1 VIDEIQDDQ
10 LREDIEE
17 LHDEY
22 IGNCVFYPDPERPTS
37 MSSGDPPDDLT
48 TPPYQNVSSPKNV
61 STTPQSRIPST
72 TPLENATA
80 TPSQQESPSTTPLEN
95 ATATTSQQ
103 ESPSTTPLENATF
116 TTPGQNMSSPPE
128 TATPEAEGTEKP
140 TLYRKTEL
148 LQTPTPSAGNDR
160 CQTFS
165 SFLLLLILLAVFI

>member
-10 LREDIEE
+10 LREDVEE

-48 TPPYQNVSSPKNV
+48 TPPYQNVSSQKNV

-80 TPSQQESPSTTPLEN
+80 T
-95 ATATTSQQ
+95 TSQQ
-103 ESPSTTPLENATF
+103 QTPSTTPLENATF